1 MGRAFVIGPRLV
13 RLGFTEA
20 TARTCASHEMKSDEE
35 DEPTDETSMKTSSE
49 GYSSDETS
57 FDDDL
62 ADDSF
67 RSNTGKSVG
76 SRPVRPQQPTR

>member
-1 MGRAFVIGPRLV
+1 
-13 RLGFTEA
+13 
-20 TARTCASHEMKSDEE
+20 
-35 DEPTDETSMKTSSE
+35 MKTSSE

-67 RSNTGKSVG
+67 RSNTGKASVVG
-76 SRPVRPQQPTR
+76 RSDRSSRLVELGLDFASDD

>member
-1 MGRAFVIGPRLV
+1 
-13 RLGFTEA
+13 
-20 TARTCASHEMKSDEE
+20 MK
-35 DEPTDETSMKTSSE
+35 PPMKTSSE
-49 GYSSDETS
+49 GYGSDETS